1 MLKINGTK
9 ILLTRGDKGTI
20 TLKLK
25 PKIQDNEYIL
35 NSDDVISFAVYNKK
49 AFDKEPLLSK
59 EVTISEATNV
69 VDISLD
75 SEDTKIGEIENKPI
89 DYWYEIQLNHEQ
101 TIVGYDDI
109 DGPKILTLY
118 PEGSDVK

>member
-9 ILLTRGDKGTI
+9 ILLTRGDKCTI
-20 TLKLK
+20 TLKLN
-25 PKIQDNEYIL
+25 PKTQDDEYAL
-35 NSDDVISFAVYNKK
+35 NPDDIISFAVYNKK
-49 AFDKEPLLSK
+49 AFNEKPLLLK
-59 EVTISEATNV
+59 EVIISEATNV

-89 DYWYEIQLNHEQ
+89 DYWYEIQLNYEQ
-101 TIVGYDDI
+101 TIIGYDDI